1 MKGER
6 VPTLELARDDVEHF
20 GHDGRLEIVGVVP
33 SDAFISPDDPMVR
46 DPFRAAMIYPDK
58 PILRAEEEA
67 GVVGCGSEWGR
78 LVPLRRPTRV
88 PGAASRYAQRQ
99 PSPSR
104 VRESGTRSP
113 MRSRAGGTKEAE
125 TVLVAGYEPA
135 ASFTIRTSGMIF
147 GRVLAANEI
156 CRMLST
162 LFISK
167 RHSSP

>member
-78 LVPLRRPTRV
+78 MVPLFVGLPASPGQRHDTHSASHPRR
-88 PGAASRYAQRQ
+88 A
-99 PSPSR
+99 
-104 VRESGTRSP
+104 
-113 MRSRAGGTKEAE
+113 
-125 TVLVAGYEPA
+125 
-135 ASFTIRTSGMIF
+135 
-147 GRVLAANEI
+147 
-156 CRMLST
+156 
-162 LFISK
+162 
-167 RHSSP
+167 